1 MPKKDFID
9 FENKKLLEAKKNDR
23 SGGKTKASDGCS
35 LEGALVLCGNPFPRQ
50 DVLSLEGLNLIYLIS
65 K

>member
-1 MPKKDFID
+1 MI
-9 FENKKLLEAKKNDR
+9 EAEVKRKRVMGVR
-23 SGGKTKASDGCS
+23 SM
-35 LEGALVLCGNPFPRQ
+35 EGAPVLCGNPFPRQ